1 MYTLMLHMCTPLQ
14 TLYYNS
20 SNPCSAVLLLG
31 CDLSLA
37 FLASLLCFNKS
48 LRGSLVSSST
58 VPPQFAHT
66 FPLLLLAYTAQTLLL
81 PWHSTRKVVGLLL
94 TVATAPFGRVRFAEA
109 VVGDV
114 LTSVVRVSLDL
125 VFALA
130 YVAVGARSWLSAS
143 AADDLT
149 QDAVGSSWLF
159 SAVLAPVL
167 TVAPLWLRFLQSLR
181 RAYDTN
187 TRLPHLLNALKY
199 AAALSVSLFGAF
211 RPGVHSS
218 AAWVLAFVGAT
229 LYQFVWDLCVGKCVF

>member
-1 MYTLMLHMCTPLQ
+1 MHMHTLQQ
-14 TLYYNS
+14 TLHYNNS

-48 LRGSLVSSST
+48 LRGSLASST
-58 VPPQFAHT
+58 AVPPQFAHT
-66 FPLLLLAYTAQTLLL
+66 FPLLLLAYTAQALLL
-81 PWHSTRKVVGLLL
+81 PWHSTGRPAVGLLL
-94 TVATAPFGRVRFAEA
+94 TVATAPFARVRFAEA

-125 VFALA
+125 TFALA
-130 YVAVGARSWLSAS
+130 YVALGARSWLSAS

-159 SAVLAPVL
+159 STVLVPLL

-187 TRLPHLLNALKY
+187 ARLPHLLNALKY

-229 LYQFVWDLCVGKCVF
+229 LYQFVWDLCVGKYLF